1 MNLLI
6 MQRIFLCL
14 WLLVVTANI
23 TNAQVPK
30 VPVNASTY
38 RSGVDT
44 NRLGD
49 IREKL
54 VLLALQNP
62 GYEIADRE
70 VSVAD
75 YRLRKAKGSWLN
87 LLSASANIN
96 EATITGKDRPSSTG
110 AVQGLY
116 YPKYNFNL
124 TLPLDFLT
132 QKSNDVKIAREQV
145 YIAEAQKNER
155 YRQIRKEVLTKYE
168 DYLMTKEKLE
178 IQSRI
183 TQAEYTRYKLAEK
196 DFEDNLITAE
206 VFNKAEAL
214 FLQQQLSK
222 SEMQR
227 NFNVVKLELEEM
239 IGVSIDEVLLHKK

>member
-206 VFNKAEAL
+206 VFNKAEAV